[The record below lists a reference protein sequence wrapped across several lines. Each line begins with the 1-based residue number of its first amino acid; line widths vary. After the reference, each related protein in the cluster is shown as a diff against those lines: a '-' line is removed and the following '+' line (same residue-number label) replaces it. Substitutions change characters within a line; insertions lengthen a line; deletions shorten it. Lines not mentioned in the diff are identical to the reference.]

1 MQKIT
6 HEEIIKRAEYIG
18 QVAEAELF
26 EADRRGGYSTQLKD
40 AIHETQFPFTALPLQ
55 IFSWVSQPKE
65 AFQEKAAAAIVI
77 SWSRT
82 SAREPAAPRNNP

>member
-40 AIHETQFPFTALPLQ
+40 AIHETQLQ
-55 IFSWVSQPKE
+55 HPIPVDPMVPYWKLSGFRDASCLGTLK
-65 AFQEKAAAAIVI
+65 
-77 SWSRT
+77 SR
-82 SAREPAAPRNNP
+82 RW